1 MILSRKAKEAI
12 KVALAMTIAYGIAL
26 SMDWDRPYWAGFA
39 VAFVSLASIGQ
50 SMNRAAL
57 RMFGTFVAMIVSLTL
72 IALFAQERWAFIL
85 VLSIFTGFC
94 AYKMSGGKHAYFW
107 QVCGFVVVI
116 ICMDAGP
123 DPVNAFDTAILRAQE
138 TGLGILVYTLVA
150 MILWPSSSRVEF
162 NAAVGNLAS
171 SQHQLYQACIGLI
184 NGQGSAEE
192 VQRLNAQEVQA
203 KARFDQLLDAA
214 ETDSQEIRE
223 CRRTWRRYQQQTA
236 ELMQTMGHWRESF
249 AEVQTLNL
257 QHLLPDL
264 KTFDAEL
271 DWRLAQIGS
280 LLAGNAPGRVP
291 QVVDLSPDKDRV
303 RRLSHFQ
310 RAAFTVVR
318 ARMLHL
324 EQLTRS
330 LFEVVSELKG
340 FGAASSTPDEAPH
353 APATVFLPD
362 LDRLANVV
370 RFMAIMWLAFLAL
383 IYVGDL
389 PGGPGLVSMAGALGI
404 AMANMPQVPITVL
417 FAPAVT
423 SILFA
428 GVMYIFVMPQLSSF
442 MGLGLLIFAATFAIC
457 YLFAD
462 PRQMLGRALG
472 LAMFVV
478 IASISN
484 QQSYNFLSVATT
496 ALMFPLI
503 FLIFTITA
511 YIPFS
516 PRPELAILR
525 LLGRY
530 FRSSEYLMSTL
541 RWDSGRPPTRLDRW
555 RKAFHERELATLPTK
570 LGTWAPHLN
579 PGVLPGTSPEQAQ
592 ALVTSLQLL
601 TSHMQQLL
609 GACGNPQA
617 QQLVQQLLEDFR
629 AWRLGVQESFQQL
642 SEDPASGEHDA
653 FRTRLD
659 RIMGHME
666 TRIMEILDNA
676 VDGQLSDQEAE
687 NFYRLL
693 GAYRGVSEA
702 LVDYAENANVID
714 WTRWREERFA

>member
-1 MILSRKAKEAI
+1 MQLSRKAKEAI

-39 VAFVSLASIGQ
+39 VAFVSLATVGQ

-57 RMFGTFVAMIVSLTL
+57 RMFGTLVAMVVALTL

-85 VLSIFTGFC
+85 VLSIVTGFC
-94 AYKMSGGKHAYFW
+94 AYMMSGGKHAYFW

-123 DPVNAFDTAILRAQE
+123 NPVNAFDTAILRAQE

-150 MILWPSSSRVEF
+150 MFLWPSSSRVEF
-162 NAAVGNLAS
+162 NAAVVNLAS
-171 SQHQLYQACIGLI
+171 SQHQLYRACIGLI
-184 NGQGSAEE
+184 NGQGSAAE
-192 VQRLNAQEVQA
+192 VQRLNAQEIQA
-203 KARFDQLLDAA
+203 KTRFDQLLDAA
-214 ETDSQEIRE
+214 ETDSEEIRE
-223 CRRTWRRYQQQTA
+223 CRRTWRRYQQQAA
-236 ELMQTMGHWRESF
+236 ELMQTMGYWRESF
-249 AEVQTLNL
+249 AEVQALDL
-257 QHLLPDL
+257 QQLLPDL
-264 KTFDAEL
+264 QTFDAEL

-280 LLAGNAPGRVP
+280 LMAGNAPGRAP
-291 QVVDLSPDKDRV
+291 QVMGLVFDKAAV

-310 RAAFTVVR
+310 RAAFAVVR

-340 FGAASSTPDEAPH
+340 FGTASGTPDEAPR
-353 APATVFLPD
+353 APVTVFLPD
-362 LDRLANVV
+362 LDRMANVA

-389 PGGPGLVSMAGALGI
+389 PGGSGFVSMAGALGI
-404 AMANMPQVPITVL
+404 AMANMPQISTTVL
-417 FAPAVT
+417 FVPAAT
-423 SILFA
+423 SVLFA
-428 GVMYIFVMPQLSSF
+428 GVLYIFVMPQLSSF

-457 YLFAD
+457 YLFAG
-462 PRQMLGRALG
+462 PRQGLGRALG
-472 LAMFVV
+472 LAMFVT

-484 QQSYNFLSVATT
+484 EQSYNFLSVATT

-503 FLIFTITA
+503 FLLFVITA

-530 FRSSEYLMSTL
+530 FRSSEYLMSVT
-541 RWDSGRPPTRLDRW
+541 RWDLPHPATRLERW
-555 RKAFHERELATLPTK
+555 KKAFHEREVATLPAK
-570 LGTWAPHLN
+570 LGIWLPHLDTR
-579 PGVLPGTSPEQAQ
+579 VLSGTSPEQVQ
-592 ALVTSLQLL
+592 ALVTSLQSL
-601 TSHMQQLL
+601 TYRMQQLL
-609 GACGNPQA
+609 VERGNPQA
-617 QQLVQQLLEDFR
+617 QFLVQQLLEDFQ
-629 AWRLGVQESFQQL
+629 AWRMGIQTYFQRLAEGPAIGEQEALRS
-642 SEDPASGEHDA
+642 
-653 FRTRLD
+653 RLD
-659 RIMGHME
+659 GKLDQLE
-666 TRIMEILDNA
+666 TRIKDVLNKAPELQNSEQD
-676 VDGQLSDQEAE
+676 AE

-702 LVDYAENANVID
+702 LVDYAGNADDID
-714 WTRWREERFA
+714 WPRWREERFA